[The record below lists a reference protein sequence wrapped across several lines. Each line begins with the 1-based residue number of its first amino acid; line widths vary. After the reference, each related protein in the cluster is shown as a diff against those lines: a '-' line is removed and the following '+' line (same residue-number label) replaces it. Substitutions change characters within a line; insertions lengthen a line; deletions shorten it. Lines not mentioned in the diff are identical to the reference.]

1 MAEKSLSLKFGAA
14 IYYMVASMVVQFV
27 NKVCRTCNC
36 DASDA
41 VPILK
46 CYWLSWGLPS
56 RHLQHQLCI
65 PFSRVRAPAQS

>member
-27 NKVCRTCNC
+27 NKVCTTRKC

-41 VPILK
+41 VPPTQSATGCL
-46 CYWLSWGLPS
+46 GA
-56 RHLQHQLCI
+56 RH
-65 PFSRVRAPAQS
+65 